1 MRLFDVRLAASLF
14 ALTLSAQP
22 AAAGWFKTPCP
33 KGPDGHCI
41 EEPCEPFLDEIRSLA
56 AHRRAAD
63 DPGCPDHTQASA
75 LADQDQ
81 QTVDRMKDKMST
93 KCIRKATDLMR
104 QVASIDVLRSY
115 EQNGSA
121 VVLVRYT
128 NNTQRTLP
136 EARIECSALRGK
148 DVVATGTGVATGPIT
163 DGATRDFPVRID
175 LRGGTFECAQCELG
189 AEPGR

>member
-1 MRLFDVRLAASLF
+1 MRLSGARFAALLLAL
-14 ALTLSAQP
+14 ALPAQP

-41 EEPCEPFLDEIRSLA
+41 EEPCDPFLDAIRSLA
-56 AHRRAAD
+56 AHRRQAD
-63 DPGCPDHTQASA
+63 DPGCPDHAQASA
-75 LADQDQ
+75 LADEDQ

-115 EQNGSA
+115 EQHGSA

-128 NNTQRTLP
+128 NNTQSTLA

-148 DVVATGTGVATGPIT
+148 DVVATATGVAAGPIAA
-163 DGATRDFPVRID
+163 GATRELPVRID
-175 LRGGTFECAQCELG
+175 LHGAIFECAQCTL
-189 AEPGR
+189 AGR